1 MMSEKIRVL
10 LADDHPI
17 MAEGLKLAVNAW
29 EEFEV
34 VGIAADGQ
42 QAVDMFRALLPD
54 LVILDMQ
61 MPNLS
66 GPEAVR
72 LIRAECPGVRT
83 VALTTFDD
91 AETVSR
97 AMEAGC
103 NGFLLKVIEPEKLRT
118 SLLSVMGGMN
128 VYDEEAMAHLKQ
140 SLRRRAETEFSP
152 RELEML
158 GYIRLGMTNAEIAG
172 KLKLRPGTV
181 KNMISLLL
189 SKTGCI
195 SRAQLA
201 GYATDKRLPD

>member
-1 MMSEKIRVL
+1 MSGRIKVL

-17 MAEGLKLAVNAW
+17 MTEGLKLTISAW
-29 EEFEV
+29 SEFEV

-42 QAVDMFRALLPD
+42 RAVEMCRSLSPD

-61 MPNLS
+61 MPRLS
-66 GPEAVR
+66 GPEAIEQ
-72 LIRAECPGVRT
+72 IRREHPSIRT

-91 AETVSR
+91 ADTVAR

-103 NGFLLKVIEPEKLRT
+103 NGFLLKVIAPEKLRS
-118 SLLSVMGGMN
+118 SLLSIAGGMN
-128 VYDEEAMAHLKQ
+128 VYDDEAMSHLKMNLSQ
-140 SLRRRAETEFSP
+140 RPEVDFTP

-158 GYIRLGMTNAEIAG
+158 GYVSRGMTNAEIADR
-172 KLKLRPGTV
+172 LNLRPGTV

-189 SKTGCI
+189 NKTGCI

-201 GYATDKRLPD
+201 RYAADNRLTD

>member
-1 MMSEKIRVL
+1 MSERIRVL

-17 MAEGLKLAVNAW
+17 MTEGLKLTISAW
-29 EEFEV
+29 SEFEV

-42 QAVDMFRALLPD
+42 RAVEMCRSLSPD

-61 MPNLS
+61 MPRLS
-66 GPEAVR
+66 GPEAIEQ
-72 LIRAECPGVRT
+72 IRREHPSIRT

-91 AETVSR
+91 ADTVAR

-103 NGFLLKVIEPEKLRT
+103 NGFLLKVIAPEKLRS
-118 SLLSVMGGMN
+118 SLLSIAGGMN
-128 VYDEEAMAHLKQ
+128 VYDDEAMSHLKMNLSQ
-140 SLRRRAETEFSP
+140 RPEVDFTP

-158 GYIRLGMTNAEIAG
+158 GYVSRGMTNAEIADR
-172 KLKLRPGTV
+172 LNLRPGTV

-189 SKTGCI
+189 NKTGCI

-201 GYATDKRLPD
+201 RYAADNRLTD

>member
-1 MMSEKIRVL
+1 MSERIRVL

-17 MAEGLKLAVNAW
+17 MTEGLKLTISAW
-29 EEFEV
+29 SEFEV

-42 QAVDMFRALLPD
+42 RAVEMCRSLSPD

-61 MPNLS
+61 MPKLS
-66 GPEAVR
+66 GPEAIEQ
-72 LIRAECPGVRT
+72 IRREHPIIRT

-91 AETVSR
+91 ADIVAR

-103 NGFLLKVIEPEKLRT
+103 NGFLLKVIAPEKLRS
-118 SLLSVMGGMN
+118 SLLSIAGGMN
-128 VYDEEAMAHLKQ
+128 VYDDEAMSHLKMNLSQ
-140 SLRRRAETEFSP
+140 RPEVDFTP

-158 GYIRLGMTNAEIAG
+158 GYVSRGMTNAEIADR
-172 KLKLRPGTV
+172 LNLRPGTV

-189 SKTGCI
+189 NKTGCI

-201 GYATDKRLPD
+201 RYAADNRLTD

>member
-1 MMSEKIRVL
+1 MSEKIRVL

-17 MAEGLKLAVNAW
+17 MTEGLKLTISAW
-29 EEFEV
+29 SEFEV

-42 QAVDMFRALLPD
+42 RAVEMCRSLSPD

-61 MPNLS
+61 MPRLS
-66 GPEAVR
+66 GPEAIEQ
-72 LIRAECPGVRT
+72 IRREHPSIRT

-91 AETVSR
+91 ADIVAR

-103 NGFLLKVIEPEKLRT
+103 NGFLLKVIAPEKLRS
-118 SLLSVMGGMN
+118 SLLSIAGGMN
-128 VYDEEAMAHLKQ
+128 VYDDEAMSHLKMNLSQ
-140 SLRRRAETEFSP
+140 RPEVDFSP

-158 GYIRLGMTNAEIAG
+158 GYVCRGMTNAEIADR
-172 KLKLRPGTV
+172 LNLRPGTV

-189 SKTGCI
+189 NKTGCI

-201 GYATDKRLPD
+201 RYAADNRLTD

>member
-1 MMSEKIRVL
+1 MSERFRVL

-17 MAEGLKLAVNAW
+17 MTEGLKLTISAW
-29 EEFEV
+29 SEFEV

-42 QAVDMFRALLPD
+42 RAVEMCRSLSPD

-61 MPNLS
+61 MPRLS
-66 GPEAVR
+66 GPEAIEQ
-72 LIRAECPGVRT
+72 IRREHPSIRT

-91 AETVSR
+91 ADIVAR

-103 NGFLLKVIEPEKLRT
+103 NGFLLKVIAPEKLRS
-118 SLLSVMGGMN
+118 SLLSIAGGMN
-128 VYDEEAMAHLKQ
+128 VYDDEAMSHLKMNLSQ
-140 SLRRRAETEFSP
+140 RPEVDFTP

-158 GYIRLGMTNAEIAG
+158 GYVSRGMTNAEIADR
-172 KLKLRPGTV
+172 LNLRPGTV

-189 SKTGCI
+189 NKTGCI

-201 GYATDKRLPD
+201 RYAADNRLTD

>member
-1 MMSEKIRVL
+1 MSERIRVL

-17 MAEGLKLAVNAW
+17 MTEGLKLTISAW
-29 EEFEV
+29 SDFEV

-42 QAVDMFRALLPD
+42 RAVEMCQSLSPD

-61 MPNLS
+61 MPRLS
-66 GPEAVR
+66 GPEAIEQ
-72 LIRAECPGVRT
+72 IRREHPSIRT

-91 AETVSR
+91 ADTVAR

-103 NGFLLKVIEPEKLRT
+103 NGFLLKVIAPEKLRS
-118 SLLSVMGGMN
+118 SLLSIAGGMN
-128 VYDEEAMAHLKQ
+128 VYDDEAMSHLKMNLSQ
-140 SLRRRAETEFSP
+140 RPEVDFTS

-158 GYIRLGMTNAEIAG
+158 GYVSRGMTNAEIADR
-172 KLKLRPGTV
+172 LNLRPGTV

-189 SKTGCI
+189 NKTGCI

-201 GYATDKRLPD
+201 RYAADNRLTD

>member
-1 MMSEKIRVL
+1 MSERIRIL

-17 MAEGLKLAVNAW
+17 MTEGLKLTISAW
-29 EEFEV
+29 SEFEV

-42 QAVDMFRALLPD
+42 RAVEMCQSLSPD

-61 MPNLS
+61 MPRLS
-66 GPEAVR
+66 GPEAIEQ
-72 LIRAECPGVRT
+72 IRREHPSIRT

-91 AETVSR
+91 ADTVAR

-103 NGFLLKVIEPEKLRT
+103 NGFLLKVIAPEKLRS
-118 SLLSVMGGMN
+118 SLLSIAGGMN
-128 VYDEEAMAHLKQ
+128 VYDDEAMSHLKMNLSQ
-140 SLRRRAETEFSP
+140 RPEVDFTP

-158 GYIRLGMTNAEIAG
+158 GYVSRGMTNAEIADR
-172 KLKLRPGTV
+172 LNLRPGTV

-189 SKTGCI
+189 NKTGCI

-201 GYATDKRLPD
+201 RYAADNRLTD

>member
-1 MMSEKIRVL
+1 MSGRIRVL

-17 MAEGLKLAVNAW
+17 MTEGLKLTISAW
-29 EEFEV
+29 SEFEV

-42 QAVDMFRALLPD
+42 RAVEMCQSLSPD

-61 MPNLS
+61 MPRLS
-66 GPEAVR
+66 GPEAIEQ
-72 LIRAECPGVRT
+72 IRREHPSIRT

-91 AETVSR
+91 ADTVAR

-103 NGFLLKVIEPEKLRT
+103 NGFLLKVIAPEKLRA
-118 SLLSVMGGMN
+118 SLLSIAGGMN
-128 VYDEEAMAHLKQ
+128 VYDDEAMSHLKMNLSQ
-140 SLRRRAETEFSP
+140 RPEVDFTS

-158 GYIRLGMTNAEIAG
+158 GYVSRGMTNAEIADR
-172 KLKLRPGTV
+172 LNLRPGTV

-189 SKTGCI
+189 NKTGCI

-201 GYATDKRLPD
+201 RYAADNRLTD

>member
-1 MMSEKIRVL
+1 MSERIRVL

-17 MAEGLKLAVNAW
+17 MTEGLKLTISAW
-29 EEFEV
+29 SEFEV

-42 QAVDMFRALLPD
+42 RAVEMCQSLSPD

-61 MPNLS
+61 MPRLS
-66 GPEAVR
+66 GPEAIEQ
-72 LIRAECPGVRT
+72 IRREHPSIRT

-91 AETVSR
+91 ADTVAR

-103 NGFLLKVIEPEKLRT
+103 NGFLLKVIAPEKLRA
-118 SLLSVMGGMN
+118 SLLSIAGGMN
-128 VYDEEAMAHLKQ
+128 VYDDEAMSHLKMNLSQ
-140 SLRRRAETEFSP
+140 RPEVDFTS

-158 GYIRLGMTNAEIAG
+158 GYVSRGMTNAEIADR
-172 KLKLRPGTV
+172 LNLRPGTV

-189 SKTGCI
+189 NKTGCI

-201 GYATDKRLPD
+201 RYAADNRLTD

>member
-1 MMSEKIRVL
+1 MSERIRIL

-17 MAEGLKLAVNAW
+17 MTEGLKLTISAW
-29 EEFEV
+29 SEFEV

-42 QAVDMFRALLPD
+42 RAVEMCQSLSPD

-61 MPNLS
+61 MPRLS
-66 GPEAVR
+66 GPEAIEQ
-72 LIRAECPGVRT
+72 IRREHPSIRT

-91 AETVSR
+91 ADTVAR

-103 NGFLLKVIEPEKLRT
+103 NGFLLKVIAPEKLRA
-118 SLLSVMGGMN
+118 SLLSIAGGMN
-128 VYDEEAMAHLKQ
+128 VYDDEAMSHLKMNLSQ
-140 SLRRRAETEFSP
+140 RPEVDFTP

-158 GYIRLGMTNAEIAG
+158 GYVSRGMTNAEIADR
-172 KLKLRPGTV
+172 LNLRPGTV

-189 SKTGCI
+189 NKTGCI

-201 GYATDKRLPD
+201 RYAADNRLTD